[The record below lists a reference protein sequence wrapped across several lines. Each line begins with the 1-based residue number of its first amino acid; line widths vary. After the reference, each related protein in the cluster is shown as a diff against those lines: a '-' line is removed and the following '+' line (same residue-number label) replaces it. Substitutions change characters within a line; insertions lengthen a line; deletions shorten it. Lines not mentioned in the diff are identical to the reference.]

1 MCDLATSTRAS
12 RGRLQLSRATR
23 RAFLLLAF
31 PFAMDGWL
39 GADKLKHFFMSAF
52 IQSMAYS
59 SARAVGVS
67 HDGAFVSATAATV
80 GFGVGR
86 EIYDGRVKRAFSYKD
101 LVWDGAGLAAGAVMV
116 NNARR

>member
-1 MCDLATSTRAS
+1 MAKKS
-12 RGRLQLSRATR
+12 RVPRATR
-23 RAFLLLAF
+23 AALLALSF
-31 PFAMDGWL
+31 PLAADGWF
-39 GADKLKHFFMSAF
+39 GADKMKHFFMSAF

-59 SARAVGVS
+59 SARAVGAS

-80 GFGVGR
+80 GLGVGR

-101 LVWDGAGLAAGAVMV
+101 LVWDGMGLAAGMALV

>member
-1 MCDLATSTRAS
+1 MRDAEVDPGEAKR
-12 RGRLQLSRATR
+12 RLRLSRLMR
-23 RAFLLLAF
+23 RALLLLVF
-31 PFAMDGWL
+31 PFAMDGWF

-67 HDGAFVSATAATV
+67 HDGAFISATAATV
-80 GFGVGR
+80 GFGIGR
-86 EIYDGRVKRAFSYKD
+86 EIYDGRVKRSFSYKD
-101 LVWDGAGLAAGAVMV
+101 LVWDGAGLAAGAILV

>member
-1 MCDLATSTRAS
+1 MRKTPRRFLRRHASVALLILTFPLAADKW
-12 RGRLQLSRATR
+12 
-23 RAFLLLAF
+23 F
-31 PFAMDGWL
+31 
-39 GADKLKHFFMSAF
+39 GADKMKHFFMSAF

-59 SARAVGVS
+59 SARAAGAS

-80 GFGVGR
+80 GFGIGR

-101 LVWDGAGLAAGAVMV
+101 LVWDGAGLAAGMALV

>member
-1 MCDLATSTRAS
+1 MIRTSCVPRSA
-12 RGRLQLSRATR
+12 RVA
-23 RAFLLLAF
+23 LLALSF
-31 PFAMDGWL
+31 PFALDGWF
-39 GADKLKHFFMSAF
+39 GADKMKHFFMSAF

-59 SARAVGVS
+59 SVRAAGAS
-67 HDGAFVSATAATV
+67 HDGAIVSATAATV

-101 LVWDGAGLAAGAVMV
+101 LVWDGAGLAAGMVLV

>member
-1 MCDLATSTRAS
+1 MRGTLKRRLSLTRAS
-12 RGRLQLSRATR
+12 RGA
-23 RAFLLLAF
+23 LLALAF
-31 PFAMDGWL
+31 PLAIDGWF

-52 IQSMAYS
+52 IQTMAYS
-59 SARAVGVS
+59 SARAAGAS

-101 LVWDGAGLAAGAVMV
+101 LVWDGAGLAAGMVLV
-116 NNARR
+116 NNSRR

>member
-1 MCDLATSTRAS
+1 MAEPGGLLRA
-12 RGRLQLSRATR
+12 RKRRLSLRRATR
-23 RAFLLLAF
+23 GALLLLVF
-31 PFAMDGWL
+31 PFAMDGWF

-59 SARAVGVS
+59 SARAAGVS

-101 LVWDGAGLAAGAVMV
+101 LVWDGAGLAAGMALV

>member
-1 MCDLATSTRAS
+1 MRDAGISPRAAK
-12 RGRLQLSRATR
+12 RRLSLIRAGR
-23 RAFLLLAF
+23 RALLLLAF
-31 PFAMDGWL
+31 PFAMDGWF

-59 SARAVGVS
+59 SARAAGAS

-101 LVWDGAGLAAGAVMV
+101 LVWDGAGLAAGMVLV

>member
-1 MCDLATSTRAS
+1 MTRTSCVPRSA
-12 RGRLQLSRATR
+12 RVA
-23 RAFLLLAF
+23 LLALSF
-31 PFAMDGWL
+31 PFAMDGWF
-39 GADKLKHFFMSAF
+39 GADKMKHFFMSAF

-59 SARAVGVS
+59 SVRAAGAS
-67 HDGAFVSATAATV
+67 HDGAIVSATAATV

-101 LVWDGAGLAAGAVMV
+101 LVWDGAGLAAGMVLV

>member
-1 MCDLATSTRAS
+1 MRVPTVQAS
-12 RGRLQLSRATR
+12 RVALVV
-23 RAFLLLAF
+23 LAF
-31 PFAMDGWL
+31 PLAMDGWF
-39 GADKLKHFFMSAF
+39 GADKMKHFFMSAF

-59 SARAVGVS
+59 SARAAGAS

-80 GFGVGR
+80 GFGIGR

-101 LVWDGAGLAAGAVMV
+101 LVWDGAGLAAGMVLV

>member
-1 MCDLATSTRAS
+1 MSKTSSVS
-12 RGRLQLSRATR
+12 RSARIAL
-23 RAFLLLAF
+23 LLLAF
-31 PFAMDGWL
+31 PLA
-39 GADKLKHFFMSAF
+39 ADKWFGVDKMKHFFMSAF

-59 SARAVGVS
+59 SARAAGAS

-80 GFGVGR
+80 GFGIGR

-101 LVWDGAGLAAGAVMV
+101 LVWDGAGLAAGMALV

>member
-1 MCDLATSTRAS
+1 MRLSSARAARLAAVA
-12 RGRLQLSRATR
+12 LV
-23 RAFLLLAF
+23 FPLAL
-31 PFAMDGWL
+31 DGWF
-39 GADKLKHFFMSAF
+39 GADKMKHFFMSAF

-59 SARAVGVS
+59 SARAVGAS

-101 LVWDGAGLAAGAVMV
+101 LVWDGAGLAAGMVLV